1 VTGAVERRDLD
12 GSDFLL
18 KEDKQGK
25 RSDDLLQVEV
35 AAHQRMNSL
44 LVRKRMD

>member
-1 VTGAVERRDLD
+1 LSFFFVLFLSAHVFIT
-12 GSDFLL
+12 LL

-35 AAHQRMNSL
+35 AAHQRMNTFEWML
-44 LVRKRMD
+44 L